1 MKALNCYQTSD
12 GLLFEDE
19 DKALSHEDDLIGE
32 ELDEFFRLHF
42 ELDTRRSDIYK
53 GLLKVLKNK
62 KALAATCRKILTIVD
77 YSGE

>member
-19 DKALSHEDDLIGE
+19 DKAQAHEDALIGD
-32 ELDEFFRLHF
+32 ELDEFFWLHF
-42 ELDTRRSDIYK
+42 EIDTSRSDIYK

-62 KALAATCRKILTIVD
+62 KALAATCRKILTIID
-77 YSGE
+77 YSG

>member
-1 MKALNCYQTSD
+1 MRQMECYKTSD

-19 DKALSHEDDLIGE
+19 DKAQAHEDDLIGE

-42 ELDTRRSDIYK
+42 EFDTRRSDIYR
-53 GLLKVLKNK
+53 GILKVLKNK
-62 KALAATCRKILTIVD
+62 DALAASCRKILTIIE